1 MQSDDAPDVSV
12 CVTTYQHARFIR
24 RCIESVLS
32 QSFAGSLE
40 LLVGDDGSTD
50 GTRDIVAELAARDA
64 RVRPVFH
71 PVNLGPTGNLES
83 LVAMARGKAIAHLDG
98 DDAWE
103 DGKLASQCRL
113 LEADPAV
120 VAVYANARV
129 VTPDDQSLG
138 VFNRG
143 VPSRI
148 DVGELLR
155 RGNFLNHSSLLYR
168 AVAKDAVLGMRP
180 PWIDYRLHVRLAS
193 RGALAYV
200 DAPLVVHR
208 WRTPGSMIRTM
219 PNAVLDGHIDAFAE
233 ALALGAPAPDVR
245 RAAGHAWCK
254 VLVQGVAARDLTS
267 VRYFTRRLRALP
279 GVEVTHAWL
288 LAQIARAPARALQS
302 WVSRKRGIYF
312 P

>member
-1 MQSDDAPDVSV
+1 
-12 CVTTYQHARFIR
+12 
-24 RCIESVLS
+24 
-32 QSFAGSLE
+32 
-40 LLVGDDGSTD
+40 
-50 GTRDIVAELAARDA
+50 
-64 RVRPVFH
+64 
-71 PVNLGPTGNLES
+71 
-83 LVAMARGKAIAHLDG
+83 
-98 DDAWE
+98 
-103 DGKLASQCRL
+103 
-113 LEADPAV
+113 
-120 VAVYANARV
+120 
-129 VTPDDQSLG
+129 
-138 VFNRG
+138 
-143 VPSRI
+143 
-148 DVGELLR
+148 VGELLR